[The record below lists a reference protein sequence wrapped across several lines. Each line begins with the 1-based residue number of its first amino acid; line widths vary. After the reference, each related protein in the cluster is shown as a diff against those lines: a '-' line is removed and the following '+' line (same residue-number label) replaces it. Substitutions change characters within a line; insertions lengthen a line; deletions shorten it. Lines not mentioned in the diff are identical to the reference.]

1 MGFPVLV
8 DRKET
13 EAARR
18 LAGPRAPLSWSRPRL
33 FRRWKWRIAAYGI
46 SLIGLL
52 QVAAWWDGAVSRK
65 PAELPAAVPQPLWI
79 EISRPPKIFQLDAG
93 EFAGEM
99 RHRALRHRT
108 GGGVQDIF
116 EIGRAGEAAPA
127 FRLIVYRRGGETVP
141 QQSFFVELARRAAET
156 GQAITRLT
164 QPVAMATKF
173 GDFEVAELGLARGGG
188 AAKECLGFRFAAAAP
203 DLRIDG
209 FACDAAQSAPFLPPK
224 TQLACLIDSLKLV
237 TPTEDEQLIWFFAA
251 HETTGASPCQGPA
264 PIPRTGRAGG
274 ERTAALGLRG
284 IGSK

>member
-8 DRKET
+8 GRNET
-13 EAARR
+13 EAVRR
-18 LAGPRAPLSWSRPRL
+18 SAGPRAPLSRSRPRL
-33 FRRWKWRIAAYGI
+33 FRRWKWQIAACGFG
-46 SLIGLL
+46 LIGLL
-52 QVAAWWDGAVSRK
+52 QVAAWWDKAVSRK
-65 PAELPAAVPQPLWI
+65 PAELPAAAPQPLWI
-79 EISRPPKIFQLDAG
+79 GISRPPKIFHLDAG
-93 EFAGEM
+93 EFAGET
-99 RHRALRHRT
+99 RHKTLRHRT

-127 FRLIVYRRGGETVP
+127 FRLIVYRRGGETFP
-141 QQSFFVELARRAAET
+141 QQSFFVELARRAAEA

-203 DLRIDG
+203 DLRIAG
-209 FACDAAQSAPFLPPK
+209 FACNASAPFLPPK
-224 TQLACLIDSLKLV
+224 TQLACLIDSLELV

-264 PIPRTGRAGG
+264 PIQRTGRAGG
-274 ERTAALGLRG
+274 ETAALGLRG
-284 IGSK
+284 IGP